1 MTPLFA
7 GFLIPT
13 VHKGVGA
20 RYPGIM
26 ILVMAVYASYAM
38 ISAVVK
44 LVQCRKHMRPAL
56 SAAGA
61 VSLTAALMSLLSLT
75 TAIMSRFSD
84 PAYDMLR
91 QGIIGT
97 AGGEVCV
104 FVLALSIHI
113 VTKAAKLLRQYG
125 SAA

>member
-7 GFLIPT
+7 GFIILT

-44 LVQCRKHMRPAL
+44 LVKSRKHKRPAL

-97 AGGEVCV
+97 AGGAVCV
-104 FVLALSIHI
+104 FVLELSIYML
-113 VTKAAKLLRQYG
+113 VSAKRQLKPYKAEA
-125 SAA
+125 